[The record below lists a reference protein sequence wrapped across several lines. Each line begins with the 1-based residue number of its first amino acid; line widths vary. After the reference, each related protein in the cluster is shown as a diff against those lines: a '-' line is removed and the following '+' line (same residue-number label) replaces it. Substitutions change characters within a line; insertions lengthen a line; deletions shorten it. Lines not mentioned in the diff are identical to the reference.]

1 MSIAGGAHLAPERA
15 REIGASAMQVF
26 TKQPNRWADPIFS
39 TGDAGSFQAGVRV
52 AGIRWAC
59 SHDSYLINLASPD
72 PVLATRSFQS
82 FVAELRR
89 ASALGLN
96 GVVTHPGNATDG
108 DRARGLEQNA
118 RLIDEALSEVP
129 GVQVFVETTA
139 GAGQALGATFEEL
152 AGLIDGVSAAQRD
165 RVQICFDTCHV
176 FAAGYDLLGDF
187 AGVIARLEDVLGT
200 ARLGVFHLNDSQ
212 GGLGSRRDR
221 HADIGQGTLGLE
233 PFRALLNDPRF
244 AEVPKILETP
254 KGDDPVAADRRNLA
268 VLRACCGNPAES
280 QG

>member
-1 MSIAGGAHLAPERA
+1 
-15 REIGASAMQVF
+15 MQVF
-26 TKQPNRWADPIFS
+26 TKQPNRWAEPVFAA
-39 TGDAGSFQAGVRV
+39 GDADAFRSGVRMAGV
-52 AGIRWAC
+52 RWAC

-72 PVLATRSFQS
+72 PVLATRSYQS

-108 DRARGLEQNA
+108 DRARGIEQNA
-118 RLIDEALSEVP
+118 RLIDEALSAVP

-152 AGLIDGVSAAQRD
+152 AALIEGVSAAQRD

-176 FAAGYDLLGDF
+176 FAAGYDLVGDY
-187 AGVIARLEDVLGT
+187 AGVVARLDDALG
-200 ARLGVFHLNDSQ
+200 AERVGVFHLNDSQ

-221 HADIGQGTLGLE
+221 HAGIGEGALGLQ
-233 PFRALLNDPRF
+233 PFRVLLNDARF
-244 AEVPKILETP
+244 ADVPKILETP

-268 VLRACCGNPAES
+268 VLRACFGNPVDP